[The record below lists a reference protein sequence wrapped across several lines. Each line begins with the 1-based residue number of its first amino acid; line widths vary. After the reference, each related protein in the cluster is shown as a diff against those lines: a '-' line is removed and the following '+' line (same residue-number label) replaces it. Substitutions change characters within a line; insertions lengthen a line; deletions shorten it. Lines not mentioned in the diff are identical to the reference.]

1 VGFIGLFALASD
13 APYWRIAVCYPAVG
27 FGAGII
33 TPAATSVLMSV
44 VDRAK
49 AGVAAGTLN
58 ASRQSG
64 SAFGVAIFGALLT
77 SIQPL
82 GDAID
87 VAVSVAIGLSLL
99 AMLMAALVLKAPAAQ
114 PVES

>member
-1 VGFIGLFALASD
+1 
-13 APYWRIAVCYPAVG
+13 
-27 FGAGII
+27 
-33 TPAATSVLMSV
+33 MSV

-77 SIQPL
+77 SVQPL
-82 GDAID
+82 DDAIE
-87 VAVSVAIGLSLL
+87 VAVGVAIGLSLL
-99 AMLMAALVLKAPAAQ
+99 AMLLCVLMLKAPLVQ
-114 PVES
+114 TVES